1 MTFLEEFG
9 DWLAFATA
17 TVKPFTGDGAWGP
30 TTGAPQDVPCWFDYQ
45 DRLIKTS
52 DGNTVTSTV
61 TLFADQQ
68 YLAAFGIGSEVTIPG
83 KPDKY
88 TVLQVRSWA
97 DFGDN
102 HVEVN
107 LL

>member
-1 MTFLEEFG
+1 M
-9 DWLAFATA
+9 
-17 TVKPFTGDGAWGP
+17 
-30 TTGAPQDVPCWFDYQ
+30 
-45 DRLIKTS
+45 
-52 DGNTVTSTV
+52 

-68 YLAAFGIGSEVTIPG
+68 YLGAFGIGAEVTIPG

-88 TVLQVRSWA
+88 VVLQARSWP

-102 HVEVN
+102 HIEVN